1 MDIARVTSK
10 GQVTIPIG
18 IRRLMNIKEGDKIL
32 FFEKDGKV
40 FVQNAAMVAFD
51 KIQKGFEG
59 EAEKAGFK
67 TEKELQDYVKSI
79 RKEMR
84 GQQNEDNA

>member
-40 FVQNAAMVAFD
+40 FVENAAMVAFD

-84 GQQNEDNA
+84 GQKNENNA

>member
-1 MDIARVTSK
+1 MDLARVTSK

-32 FFEKDGKV
+32 FVEENGKI
-40 FVQNAAMVAFD
+40 FVENAAMVAFN

-59 EAEKAGFK
+59 EAEKAGFQ
-67 TEKELQDYVKSI
+67 TENELQEYAKSI
-79 RKEMR
+79 RKELR
-84 GQQNEDNA
+84 GEQNENNA

>member
-1 MDIARVTSK
+1 MDIASVTSK

-40 FVQNAAMVAFD
+40 FVENAAMVAFD

>member
-40 FVQNAAMVAFD
+40 FVENAAMVAFD

>member
-32 FFEKDGKV
+32 FFEKDGKI
-40 FVQNAAMVAFD
+40 FVENASMVAFD

>member
-10 GQVTIPIG
+10 GQITIPIG
-18 IRRLMNIKEGDKIL
+18 IRKLMNIKEGDKVL
-32 FFEKDGKV
+32 FLEQDGKI
-40 FVQNAAMVAFD
+40 FVENAAMIAFE
-51 KIQKGFEG
+51 KIQKGFDG

-67 TEKELQDYVKSI
+67 TENELQEYVKSI

-84 GQQNEDNA
+84 GK

>member
-18 IRRLMNIKEGDKIL
+18 IRKIMNIKEGDKIL
-32 FFEKDGKV
+32 FVEKDGKI
-40 FVQNAAMVAFD
+40 FVENAAMVAFD

-67 TEKELQDYVKSI
+67 TEEELQEYVKSI

-84 GQQNEDNA
+84 GEQK

>member
-32 FFEKDGKV
+32 FFEKDGKI
-40 FVQNAAMVAFD
+40 FVENAAMVAFD

>member
-18 IRRLMNIKEGDKIL
+18 IRKLMNIKEGDKIL
-32 FFEKDGKV
+32 FLEKDGKI
-40 FVQNAAMVAFD
+40 FVENAAMVAFN

-59 EAEKAGFK
+59 EAQKAGFE
-67 TEKELQDYVKSI
+67 TEDELQEYVKSI

-84 GQQNEDNA
+84 GK

>member
-32 FFEKDGKV
+32 FFEKDGKI
-40 FVQNAAMVAFD
+40 FVENAAMVAFD

-84 GQQNEDNA
+84 GQKNENNA

>member
-32 FFEKDGKV
+32 FFEKDGKI
-40 FVQNAAMVAFD
+40 FVENAAMVAFD

-79 RKEMR
+79 RKEIR